1 MANFNNNVMS
11 ISGPILHKRG
21 TEAALNASDYVPAA
35 GEIIVATDTGRIK
48 AGDGVNTW
56 ANLASYDET
65 TINNNLTTQ
74 TAGTAL
80 DAAQGYA
87 LNSRLV
93 AVEGITSIDCGEITL
108 PADPEQ
114 NGGGE

>member
-1 MANFNNNVMS
+1 MATINNNVMS

-21 TEAALNASDYVPAA
+21 TTAALEASDYVPVA
-35 GEIIVATDTGRIK
+35 GEIIIATDTGRIK

-56 ANLASYDET
+56 ANLAAYDET

-74 TAGTAL
+74 VAGTAL

-87 LNSRLV
+87 LNSRLES
-93 AVEGITSIDCGEITL
+93 VEGITSIDCGEITL
-108 PADPEQ
+108 SSEPGA
-114 NGGGE
+114 